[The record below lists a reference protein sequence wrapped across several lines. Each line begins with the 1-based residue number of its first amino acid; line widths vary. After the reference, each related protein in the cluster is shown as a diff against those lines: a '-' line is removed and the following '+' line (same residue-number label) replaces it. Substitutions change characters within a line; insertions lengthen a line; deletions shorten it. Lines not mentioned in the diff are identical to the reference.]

1 MSVPSALRSAALPGP
16 ENIARMTLP
25 NGLTILVRENHA
37 APLAV
42 LHGSLRAGAIYER
55 PEQAGLASFVAGML
69 TRGSA
74 GYDYAAFN
82 EAVESVGAS
91 LTVSAD
97 VHSTDIGLT
106 ALAEDFDDL
115 LALLADI
122 LQFPTFAEEH
132 VERLRRMKLVRIQER
147 DQDTGSIASQ
157 RFYAALFGR
166 DHAYGRATGGY
177 LESVGALQPADLH
190 DFHRRYYSPQ
200 GAVFALSGA
209 VDAAQITD
217 RIAALFGGWSGPEL
231 PPHELPP
238 LAQAGGRHEFAAMP
252 GKVQSDL
259 MVGAHGVAR
268 HDPDFYAARVAN
280 CILGQFGMMGR
291 LGERVREEQGLAYYC
306 YSSLVAEQDAGAWLA
321 SAGVNP
327 EDVDDAVA
335 SVLAEFDRLGET
347 AVGAE
352 ELADSQAYLTGV
364 LPLTLETNEG
374 VADALLNMEWH
385 GLGLDYL
392 QRYHSLIYGVTA
404 DDVRRV
410 ARQYLA
416 PEKCIV
422 VVAGPDA
429 GDGEPDAL

>member
-1 MSVPSALRSAALPGP
+1 MMARADSHRTALPGP
-16 ENIARMTLP
+16 EDVVRTTLP

-37 APLAV
+37 APVAV
-42 LHGSLRAGAIYER
+42 LHGSLRAGAIHER

-82 EAVESVGAS
+82 EAVESIGAS
-91 LTVSAD
+91 LTISAD
-97 VHSTDIGLT
+97 LHSTDIGVT
-106 ALAEDFDDL
+106 ALAEDFDSL
-115 LALLADI
+115 LALLTDI
-122 LQFPTFAEEH
+122 LQHPTFAEEH
-132 VERLRRMKLVRIQER
+132 FERLRRMKLVRIQER

-166 DHAYGRATGGY
+166 THAYGRATGGY
-177 LESVGALQPADLH
+177 LDTVTELPRSDLA
-190 DFHRRYYSPQ
+190 DFHRKFYTPQ
-200 GAVFALSGA
+200 GAVFAISGD
-209 VDAAQITD
+209 VDAVKITE
-217 RIAALFGGWSGPEL
+217 RLAGLMGAWSGPAVAAHAL
-231 PPHELPP
+231 PTMRQDSGLY
-238 LAQAGGRHEFAAMP
+238 EFAPMP
-252 GKVQSDL
+252 GKVQSDI
-259 MVGAHGVAR
+259 MVGTYGVAR
-268 HDPDFYAARVAN
+268 TDPDFYTARVAN

-306 YSSLVAEQDAGAWLA
+306 YSSVVSEQDAGAWLA

-327 EDVDDAVA
+327 EDVDAAVA
-335 SVLAEFDRLGET
+335 SILTEFARLGET
-347 AVGAE
+347 PVDAE

-392 QRYHSLIYGVTA
+392 QRYSGLINDVTA
-404 DDVRRV
+404 EDVRRV
-410 ARQYLA
+410 TRHYLA
-416 PEKCIV
+416 PDKCVV

-429 GDGEPDAL
+429 AEDEADAP

>member
-1 MSVPSALRSAALPGP
+1 MIATPDARTALPGP
-16 ENIARMTLP
+16 ENIARTVLP
-25 NGLTILVRENHA
+25 NGITILVRENHA
-37 APLAV
+37 APVAV

-69 TRGSA
+69 TRGSTS
-74 GYDYAAFN
+74 YDYAAFN

-91 LTVSAD
+91 LTISAD
-97 VHSTDIGLT
+97 VHTTDIGLT

-122 LQFPTFAEEH
+122 VQHPTFAEEH
-132 VERLRRMKLVRIQER
+132 VDRLRRMKLVRIQER

-157 RFYAALFGR
+157 RFYAALFGSG
-166 DHAYGRATGGY
+166 HAYGRATGGY
-177 LESVGALQPADLH
+177 LDTVSALRRADLV
-190 DFHRRYYSPQ
+190 DFHRRFYTPQ
-200 GAVFALSGA
+200 GAVFAISGA
-209 VDAAQITD
+209 VDAAQITE
-217 RIAALFGGWSGPEL
+217 RIASLFGGWSGPA
-231 PPHELPP
+231 PAQYDVPVMA
-238 LAQAGGRHEFAAMP
+238 LAKGLRDVAPMP

-259 MVGAHGVAR
+259 IVGTYGVAR
-268 HDPDFYAARVAN
+268 HDPDFYAVRVAN

-306 YSSLVAEQDAGAWLA
+306 YSLLVAENDAGAWLA
-321 SAGVNP
+321 SAGINP

-335 SVLAEFDRLGET
+335 SILAEFGRLGET
-347 AVGAE
+347 QVSAE

-392 QRYHSLIYGVTA
+392 QRYSSMINSVTA

-410 ARQYLA
+410 ASQSLA
-416 PEKCIV
+416 PEKCVV

-429 GDGEPDAL
+429 AEDGAGAP

>member
-1 MSVPSALRSAALPGP
+1 MIATPDTRAALPGP
-16 ENIARMTLP
+16 ENIARTVLP
-25 NGLTILVRENHA
+25 NGITILVRENHA
-37 APLAV
+37 APVAV
-42 LHGSLRAGAIYER
+42 LHGSLRVGAIYER

-97 VHSTDIGLT
+97 VHSTDIGIT
-106 ALAEDFDDL
+106 ALAEDFDTL

-122 LQFPTFAEEH
+122 LQHPTFADEH
-132 VERLRRMKLVRIQER
+132 VDRLRRMKLVRIQER

-166 DHAYGRATGGY
+166 NHAYGRATGGY
-177 LESVGALQPADLH
+177 LATVGGLQQADLA
-190 DFHRRYYSPQ
+190 DFHRRFYTPQ
-200 GAVFALSGA
+200 GAVFAVSGA
-209 VDAAQITD
+209 VDAA
-217 RIAALFGGWSGPEL
+217 RIAERIAGLFGGWSGPALAPYDL
-231 PPHELPP
+231 PRMT
-238 LAQAGGRHEFAAMP
+238 QAGGLHDVAPMP
-252 GKVQSDL
+252 GKVQSDVV
-259 MVGAHGVAR
+259 VGTYGVTR
-268 HDPDFYAARVAN
+268 HDPDFYAVRVAN

-306 YSSLVAEQDAGAWLA
+306 YSSLVAEHDAGAWMA

-327 EDVDDAVA
+327 EDVDNAIA
-335 SVLAEFDRLGET
+335 SILAEFGRLGET
-347 AVGAE
+347 PVDAE

-364 LPLTLETNEG
+364 LPLTLETNDG

-392 QRYHSLIYGVTA
+392 QRYSSLINSVSVE
-404 DDVRRV
+404 DVRRV
-410 ARQYLA
+410 ARQYLT
-416 PEKCIV
+416 PEKCVV

-429 GDGEPDAL
+429 AEDGAGTP

>member
-1 MSVPSALRSAALPGP
+1 MSMSSTIRPTALPGP
-16 ENIARMTLP
+16 QTISRTTLP
-25 NGLTILVRENHA
+25 NGMTILVRENHA

-42 LHGSLRAGAIYER
+42 IHGSLRAGAVHER

-74 GYDYAAFN
+74 AYDYNAFN
-82 EAVESVGAS
+82 ETVEAVGAS
-91 LTVSAD
+91 LTVAAD
-97 VHSTDIGLT
+97 VHSTDVGLT
-106 ALAEDFDDL
+106 ALAEDFDNL

-122 LQFPTFAEEH
+122 LQFPTFAADH
-132 VERLRRMKLVRIQER
+132 IERLRRMKLVRIQER

-157 RFYAALFGR
+157 RFYTALFGG

-177 LESVGALQPADLH
+177 LDTVGALQEADLR
-190 DFHRRYYSPQ
+190 DFHRRYYTPQ
-200 GAVFALSGA
+200 GAVFAVSGA
-209 VDAAQITD
+209 VDAVQVTERLAS
-217 RIAALFGGWSGPEL
+217 LFGAWRGSDAPAHDR
-231 PPHELPP
+231 PR
-238 LAQAGGRHEFAAMP
+238 QTQGGGLRNVAPMP

-259 MVGAHGVAR
+259 IIGSYGVAR

-327 EDVDDAVA
+327 DDVEDTVT
-335 SVLAEFDRLGET
+335 SVLAEFARLGEET
-347 AVGAE
+347 IGAE

-374 VADALLNMEWH
+374 VADALLNMEWY

-392 QRYHSLIYGVTA
+392 QRYNSLIYAVNA

-410 ARQYLA
+410 AHQYLT

-422 VVAGPDA
+422 IVAGP
-429 GDGEPDAL
+429 GDDRETATP

>member
-1 MSVPSALRSAALPGP
+1 MSVPSTIRSTALPGP
-16 ENIARMTLP
+16 ESIIRTVLP
-25 NGLTILVRENHA
+25 NGLTVLVRENPA

-42 LHGSLRAGAIYER
+42 LHGSLRAGALYER

-69 TRGSA
+69 TRGST

-82 EAVESVGAS
+82 ETVESVGAS
-91 LTVSAD
+91 LTISAD

-106 ALAEDFDDL
+106 ALAEDFDNL

-122 LQFPTFAEEH
+122 VQFPTFAEEH

-166 DHAYGRATGGY
+166 NHAYGRATGGY
-177 LESVGALQPADLH
+177 LESVGTLQAADLR
-190 DFHRRYYSPQ
+190 DFHRRFYTPQ
-200 GAVFALSGA
+200 GAVFAVSGA
-209 VDAAQITD
+209 VDAGQVTE
-217 RIAALFGGWSGPEL
+217 RIAGLFGTWSGPEL
-231 PPHELPP
+231 PKHELPMP
-238 LAQAGGRHEFAAMP
+238 ARVGGLHEFAHMP

-259 MVGAHGVAR
+259 IVGAYGVAR
-268 HDPDFYAARVAN
+268 QDPDFYAARVAN

-327 EDVDDAVA
+327 DDVGDATA
-335 SVLAEFDRLGET
+335 SVLAEFERLGNS
-347 AVGAE
+347 APDAD

-392 QRYHSLIYGVTA
+392 QRYHSLIYNVTG

-410 ARQYLA
+410 ARQHLA
-416 PEKCIV
+416 PEKCII
-422 VVAGPDA
+422 VVAGPEA
-429 GDGEPDAL
+429 GDEESAVP

>member
-1 MSVPSALRSAALPGP
+1 MSAPSSIRPAALPGP
-16 ENIARMTLP
+16 ETISRTTLP

-37 APLAV
+37 APVAV
-42 LHGSLRAGAIYER
+42 LHGSLRAGALHER
-55 PEQAGLASFVAGML
+55 PDQAGLASFVAGML

-82 EAVESVGAS
+82 ETVEAVGAS

-97 VHSTDIGLT
+97 VHSTDVGLT

-177 LESVGALQPADLH
+177 LDTVGALQPADLR
-190 DFHRRYYSPQ
+190 DFHRRCYSPH
-200 GAVFALSGA
+200 GAVFAVSGA
-209 VDAAQITD
+209 VDAVQVTE
-217 RIAALFGGWSGPEL
+217 RIAALLGAWSGPAL
-231 PPHELPP
+231 PAHDLPRQ
-238 LAQAGGRHEFAAMP
+238 AQAGGLNDFAPMP
-252 GKVQSDL
+252 GKVQSDVI
-259 MVGAHGVAR
+259 VGGYGVPR

-335 SVLAEFDRLGET
+335 SVLAEFDRLGQET
-347 AVGAE
+347 VGAD

-364 LPLTLETNEG
+364 LPLTLETNDG

-392 QRYHSLIYGVTA
+392 QRYNSLIYGVTA

-429 GDGEPDAL
+429 DEEPATL